1 MDFELPPED
10 DPRRLEI
17 RAWLEQNPNPSG
29 KVLADA
35 GYVVPHWPRPWGLD
49 ADPLHQLIIDD
60 ELKRAGVQRPINPIG
75 TGHCGPILVM
85 KGTDEQKQRYIPPM
99 LSGDEIW
106 CQLFSEP
113 EAGSDLANVGTQ
125 AKRDGH
131 EFVVNGQKIWTS
143 LAHQA
148 QFGILLARTN
158 PDVPKHDGL
167 SYFIVPMNADGVEI
181 RPIVDASGWHNFN
194 EVFFTDVRISADALI
209 GEEGKG
215 WEYARETLAN
225 ERVTLSRQGAQ
236 WGWGPTATDL
246 VDLVR
251 EQGGAPDPIAR
262 DRLAQLYIEGEI
274 LRVFGLRTVAAAI
287 SGQPG
292 PVSSVRKALADAHGQ
307 HVFHMAKDLSGAAG
321 VLEDAGPLGTPG
333 GWWSQGFLFSPAL
346 TVGGGTSE
354 VLRNI
359 IGERILGLP
368 RDQDPESDTP
378 WRELG
383 KGNVGARVSV
393 ITGGEEQAKQ

>member
-1 MDFELPPED
+1 LVRFELPPED

-17 RAWLEQNPNPSG
+17 RTWLAAHPNPTG
-29 KVLADA
+29 ADLAEA

-49 ADPLHQLIIDD
+49 ADPLLQLIIED
-60 ELKRAGVQRPINPIG
+60 ELKRAGVQKPINPIG

-85 KGTDEQKQRYIPPM
+85 HGTEDQKRRYIHPM
-99 LSGDEIW
+99 LAGDEIW

-113 EAGSDLANVGTQ
+113 EAGSDLANVATR
-125 AKRDGH
+125 AERDGDS
-131 EFVVNGQKIWTS
+131 FTVNGQKIWTS
-143 LAHQA
+143 LAHDA

-158 PDVPKHDGL
+158 VEAPKHEGL
-167 SYFIVPMNADGVEI
+167 SYFIVSMKTPGIEV

-194 EVFFTDVRISADALI
+194 EVFFTDARIPADGLI
-209 GEEGKG
+209 GEENKG
-215 WEYARETLAN
+215 WELARETLAN

-236 WGWGPTATDL
+236 WGWGPTAKDL

-251 EQGGAPDPIAR
+251 DRGGVTDAVMR
-262 DRLAQLYIEGEI
+262 DGLVRLYTEGQI
-274 LRVFGLRTVAAAI
+274 LRIFELRTVAAAI

-307 HVFHMAKDLSGAAG
+307 HVFGLAKDLAGAAG
-321 VLEDAGPLGTPG
+321 MLADAGPMGADA
-333 GWWSQGFLFSPAL
+333 GWWAQGFLFSPAL
-346 TVGGGTSE
+346 TVGGGTAE

-368 RDQDPESDTP
+368 REPDPDAGVHWSETRRRKVP
-378 WRELG
+378 
-383 KGNVGARVSV
+383 A
-393 ITGGEEQAKQ
+393 